1 MPVSPE
7 QLGAHIVAEA
17 RALGFHRVGLSP
29 VAPALRHD
37 VYRAWLAAGRHGE
50 MRYLAT
56 AAHDEAR
63 RDPRALLPE
72 ARTLVAL
79 ALSYAH
85 RDAPVPLRT
94 GPRGRIARYARG
106 EDYHT
111 VLKSKLAKLSAS
123 IEAFAGAPVLSRPCV
138 DTAPLFERDEAE
150 RGGLGFVAK
159 NTMLIAPGLGSY
171 VLLGELLLAA
181 EARVGGPDDAPAAP
195 PRKRCG
201 QCRACL
207 DACPTG
213 AFVDAYVLDARR
225 CISYLTIELEGP
237 MPRAL
242 RALVGTHIFG
252 CDICQDVCPFNAGSG
267 EAGAPPAPELAAA
280 NVERGAPELIP
291 LLALGANQYR
301 QFVKRTALRRVHREQ
316 LLRNV
321 CVALGNAGDATAVP
335 ALRGALADRHPLV
348 RAHAAWALGRLGDEA
363 GLRERL
369 ASGAED
375 DAAAREELE
384 AALAEATSA
393 PRTS

>member
-17 RALGFHRVGLSP
+17 RALGFGRVGLSP
-29 VAPALRHD
+29 IAPAARHHLYSD
-37 VYRAWLAAGRHGE
+37 WLAAGRHGE
-50 MRYLAT
+50 MSYLAT
-56 AAHDEAR
+56 PEAELAR
-63 RDPRALLPE
+63 RDARSLLGE

-111 VLKSKLAKLSAS
+111 VLKSKLARLAAS
-123 IEAFAGAPVLSRPCV
+123 IMAFSGQPIVSRPCV
-138 DTAPLFERDEAE
+138 DTVPLLERDEAE
-150 RGGLGFVAK
+150 RAGLGFVAK

-181 EARVGGPDDAPAAP
+181 EARLPDAVEP

-225 CISYLTIELEGP
+225 CISYLTIELEGA
-237 MPRAL
+237 MPREL

-252 CDICQDVCPFNAGSG
+252 CDICQEVCPFNAGSG
-267 EAGAPPAPELAAA
+267 DPAAPPAPELAARGA
-280 NVERGAPELIP
+280 ERGAPELLP
-291 LLALGANQYR
+291 LLALGANQFR

-321 CVALGNAGDATAVP
+321 CVALGNAGDPVAVP
-335 ALRGALADRHPLV
+335 ALREALADRHPLV
-348 RAHAAWALGRLGDEA
+348 RAHAAWALGRLGDRE
-363 GLRERL
+363 GLHARV
-369 ASGAED
+369 AAGAESD
-375 DAAAREELE
+375 PAVREELD
-384 AALAEATSA
+384 AALAALA
-393 PRTS
+393 PSTA